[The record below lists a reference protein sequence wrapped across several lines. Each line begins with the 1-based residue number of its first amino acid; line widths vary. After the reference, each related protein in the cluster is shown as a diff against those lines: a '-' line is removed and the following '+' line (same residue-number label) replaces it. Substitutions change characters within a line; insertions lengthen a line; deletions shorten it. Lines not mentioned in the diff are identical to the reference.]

1 MWGHL
6 LCKRGVV
13 TRGAAPGGTESRWF
27 GVVISGIGM
36 FPSVLHRA
44 GKPLKSRA
52 QQNPFNLFPLHR
64 PLIHIPTLI
73 LFSQCVLEVWA
84 CFRAYRTSFLN
95 TGFFVLLRAGT
106 GRAQPAVPLTDALCR
121 TRKAGYWVFL
131 GSGSCTHVLLYVEH
145 GCTAPMT

>member
-1 MWGHL
+1 MQAGCGDQRSGSW
-6 LCKRGVV
+6 RN
-13 TRGAAPGGTESRWF
+13 RISWF

-52 QQNPFNLFPLHR
+52 QQNPFDLFPPHR
-64 PLIHIPTLI
+64 PLIHIPALI

-84 CFRAYRTSFLN
+84 CFRAYRTRSSLN
-95 TGFFVLLRAGT
+95 TGFFVLLRGGA
-106 GRAQPAVPLTDALCR
+106 GRAQPLVPLTNGLGR

-131 GSGSCTHVLLYVEH
+131 GSGSCTHLSSCVWNT
-145 GCTAPMT
+145 GAQCP